1 MPHAAKIQ
9 ASPGTVGTTYSVV
22 PQTSSRNPKLG
33 NDISKRGFQMNRKNW
48 SNLFI
53 LAIARQRIIPNT
65 VLSAVAAFGKEE
77 DGQDLVESPYF

>member
-1 MPHAAKIQ
+1 
-9 ASPGTVGTTYSVV
+9 
-22 PQTSSRNPKLG
+22 
-33 NDISKRGFQMNRKNW
+33 MNRKNW

-77 DGQDLVESPYF
+77 DGQDLVEYSLLLSFLALSSTALLAGIGTTLKGVWTTINSNLKNAAS